1 MISANSPEKRVARDW
16 GSTWPTTTGEGLNLS
31 NRVLVARTKAPLL
44 TPKKRANPTAARKR
58 VRYGRKKGRPKAK
71 TRRS

>member
-31 NRVLVARTKAPLL
+31 NKVFVARTKAPLL
-44 TPKKRANPTAARKR
+44 APKIKANPTAAKKR
-58 VRYGRKKGRPKAK
+58 VR
-71 TRRS
+71 